1 MTEHHMQ
8 VWYDYAAGQSRPVP
22 EEALLRME
30 ALQGAP
36 IQRG

>member
-1 MTEHHMQ
+1 MQ

-22 EEALLRME
+22 EAAVLSME

-36 IQRG
+36 IPHG